1 MPCGSMLPGVNTQ
14 GLSVI
19 AYEREKQ
26 VAVAAVTAA
35 AELCEQVR
43 SDRRL
48 AAIEK
53 QDRSPVT
60 VADLGAQ
67 AVICRAIAAAFPGDP
82 IVAEED
88 AALLQQPAMVECLEQ
103 VTTHVRAIE
112 PDATPEA
119 VITWIERGQGQVG
132 QRYWTLD
139 PIDGTKGFLRGD
151 QYAIALALVE
161 AGKVKLGILGCPALP
176 VDMTQPEGK
185 RGVLFV
191 AVRGQGTLLIP
202 LHGGSPESIY
212 VSSNNDNSALCSIE
226 SVESRHGNL
235 PLQRMIA
242 QAVGL
247 TAPPLRMDSQAKYGA
262 VARGEAALYLRL
274 PWAELPDYREN
285 IWDHAAGAIVVEE
298 AGGRVTDIHGKA
310 LDFTLGTKLISNR
323 GIVASNSTLHEV
335 VLRAVREQTN

>member
-1 MPCGSMLPGVNTQ
+1 MLKE
-14 GLSVI
+14 LAVI
-19 AYEREKQ
+19 AYEQEKQ
-26 VAVAAVTAA
+26 VAIAAVSVATQ
-35 AELCEQVR
+35 LCEQVR
-43 SDRRL
+43 RDCRL
-48 AAIEK
+48 APMEK

-67 AVICRAIAAAFPGDP
+67 AVICRAIAAAFPSDP

-119 VITWIERGQGQVG
+119 VITWIDRGQGQVG
-132 QRYWTLD
+132 SRYWTLD

-151 QYAIALALVE
+151 QYAIALALIE
-161 AGKVKLGILGCPALP
+161 AGKVKLGVLGCPALP
-176 VDMTQPEGK
+176 VDMTQPNGE

-191 AVRGQGTLLIP
+191 AVSGQGTLLMP
-202 LHGGSPESIY
+202 LHGGSTQSIHICRTKE
-212 VSSNNDNSALCSIE
+212 NSAHRLIE

-242 QAVGL
+242 QAAGL
-247 TAPPLRMDSQAKYGA
+247 TAPPLQMDSQAKYGA

-274 PWAELPDYREN
+274 PWTELPDYREN

-298 AGGRVTDIHGKA
+298 AGGLVTDIHGKP
-310 LDFTLGTKLISNR
+310 LDFTLGPKLISNQ
-323 GIVASNSTLHEV
+323 GIVASNSTLHKV
-335 VLRAVREQTN
+335 VLKALREQAIGASNSKLSPH